1 MKFEHTICPPGVKE
15 LIYSPRR
22 VGFDYNV
29 LFYKECNN
37 LQTDCLT
44 DSVQT
49 QIVTSDFSAPVVC
62 KRVHQSNGNNNT
74 KRPNV
79 LRYIV

>member
-15 LIYSPRR
+15 LIYSPEGL
-22 VGFDYNV
+22 VLITMF

-37 LQTDCLT
+37 LQTYCLT

-49 QIVTSDFSAPVVC
+49 QIVTSDFNAPVVC

-79 LRYIV
+79 LR